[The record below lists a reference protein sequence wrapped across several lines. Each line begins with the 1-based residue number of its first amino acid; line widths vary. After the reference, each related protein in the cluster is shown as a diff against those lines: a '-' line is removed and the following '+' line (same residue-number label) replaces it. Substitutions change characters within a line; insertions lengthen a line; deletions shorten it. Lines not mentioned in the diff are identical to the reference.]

1 MAERILMAEFSG
13 KTVLVTGA
21 AGDIGRAV
29 CHAFVDAG
37 ATVVAVGRSAPER
50 AAALLDGQPP
60 ERLIYVTADVTDR
73 AAVDAFV
80 DGPEGLDIVIGNA
93 GIVEPTP
100 YIDVS
105 VESWQRQLNIN
116 LTGNFHVTQAAIRR
130 FVRDGTAGS
139 IVLTGSWVG
148 ERPWPEVAAYSA
160 SKAGL
165 QMLARSIA
173 LEHAKDG
180 IRCNVVAPGIV
191 NAGLARAEVERN
203 PEYAA
208 RAAKVVPLGALQEP
222 EDVAAVTFFLCTPA
236 AASVTGST
244 YLVDGGSSLGSL

>member
-1 MAERILMAEFSG
+1 MAEFDG

-21 AGDIGRAV
+21 AGDIGRAA
-29 CHAFVDAG
+29 CPAFVVAA
-37 ATVVAVGRSAPER
+37 ATVIAVGRSGPER

-60 ERLIYVTADVTDR
+60 ERLTYVTADVTDR
-73 AAVDAFV
+73 PAVDAFI

-105 VESWQRQLNIN
+105 VESWQRQLDIN

-139 IVLTGSWVG
+139 IVLNGSWVG
-148 ERPWPEVAAYSA
+148 ERPWPEIAPYSA
-160 SKAGL
+160 TKAAL

-180 IRCNVVAPGIV
+180 IRCNLVAPGIV
-191 NAGLARAEVERN
+191 NAGLARAEAERN
-203 PEYAA
+203 AEYAA
-208 RAAKVVPLGALQEP
+208 RAAKAIPLGALQQP
-222 EDVAAVTFFLCTPA
+222 EDVAAVMCFLSSSA
-236 AASVTGST
+236 AGHITGST
-244 YLVDGGSSLGSL
+244 YLVDGGSSLGNF

>member
-1 MAERILMAEFSG
+1 MAEFDG

-37 ATVVAVGRSAPER
+37 ATVIAVGRSGPER

-60 ERLIYVTADVTDR
+60 ERLMYVTADVTDR
-73 AAVDAFV
+73 TAVDAFI

-93 GIVEPTP
+93 GVVEPTP

-105 VESWQRQLNIN
+105 VESWQRQLDIN

-139 IVLTGSWVG
+139 IVLNGSWVG
-148 ERPWPEVAAYSA
+148 ERPWPEIAPYSA
-160 SKAGL
+160 TKAAL

-180 IRCNVVAPGIV
+180 IRCNLVAPGIV
-191 NAGLARAEVERN
+191 NAGLARAEAERN
-203 PEYAA
+203 AEYAA
-208 RAAKVVPLGALQEP
+208 RAAKAVPLGALQQP
-222 EDVAAVTFFLCTPA
+222 EDVAAVMVFLSSSA
-236 AASVTGST
+236 AGHITGST
-244 YLVDGGSSLGSL
+244 YLVDGGSSLGNF

>member
-1 MAERILMAEFSG
+1 MAEFDG

-29 CHAFVDAG
+29 CHAFLDAG
-37 ATVVAVGRSAPER
+37 ATVVGVGRSGPER

-60 ERLIYVTADVTDR
+60 ERLTYVTADVTDR
-73 AAVDAFV
+73 AAVDAFI
-80 DGPEGLDIVIGNA
+80 DAPEGLDIVIGNA

-105 VESWQRQLNIN
+105 VESWQRQIDIN
-116 LTGNFHVTQAAIRR
+116 LTGNFHVTQAAVRR

-139 IVLTGSWVG
+139 IVLSGSWVG
-148 ERPWPEVAAYSA
+148 ERPWPEIAPYSA
-160 SKAGL
+160 TKAAL

-180 IRCNVVAPGIV
+180 IRCNLVAPGIV
-191 NAGLARAEVERN
+191 NAGLARAEAERN
-203 PEYAA
+203 AEYAA
-208 RAAKVVPLGALQEP
+208 RAAKAVPLGALQQP
-222 EDVAAVTFFLCTPA
+222 EDVAAVVIFLSSSA
-236 AASVTGST
+236 AVHITGST
-244 YLVDGGSSLGSL
+244 YLVDGGSSLGNF

>member
-1 MAERILMAEFSG
+1 MADFDG

-37 ATVVAVGRSAPER
+37 ATVVAVGRSGPER

-60 ERLIYVTADVTDR
+60 ERLKYVTADVTDR
-73 AAVDAFV
+73 PAVDAFI

-105 VESWQRQLNIN
+105 VESWQRQLDIN

-139 IVLTGSWVG
+139 IVLNGSWVG
-148 ERPWPEVAAYSA
+148 ERPWPEIAPYSA
-160 SKAGL
+160 TKAAL

-180 IRCNVVAPGIV
+180 IRCNLVAPGIV
-191 NAGLARAEVERN
+191 NAGLARAEAERN
-203 PEYAA
+203 AVYAA
-208 RAAKVVPLGALQEP
+208 RAAKAIPLGALQQP
-222 EDVAAVTFFLCTPA
+222 EDVAAVMVFLSSSA
-236 AASVTGST
+236 AGHITGST
-244 YLVDGGSSLGSL
+244 YLVDGGSSLGNF

>member
-1 MAERILMAEFSG
+1 MLMAEFDG

-37 ATVVAVGRSAPER
+37 ATVIAVGRSGPER

-60 ERLIYVTADVTDR
+60 ERLTYVTADVTDR
-73 AAVDAFV
+73 AAVDAFI

-100 YIDVS
+100 YIKVS
-105 VESWQRQLNIN
+105 AESWQRQLDIN

-130 FVRDGTAGS
+130 FVRDRTAGS

-160 SKAGL
+160 SKAAL

-180 IRCNVVAPGIV
+180 IRCNLVAPGIV
-191 NAGLARAEVERN
+191 NAGLAQAEVERN

-208 RAAKVVPLGALQEP
+208 RAAKAIPLGALQEP
-222 EDVAAVTFFLCTPA
+222 EDVAAVMLFLCSPA
-236 AASVTGST
+236 AANVTGST